1 MTEEIRLV
9 EAELAEATQRLD
21 ELREA
26 LADRSDLPSTP
37 DKAEVIRE
45 FEDQQALVASLG
57 VRLRELRAEA
67 AAE

>member
-26 LADRSDLPSTP
+26 LADPSDLPSTP

-67 AAE
+67 EAE

>member
-9 EAELAEATQRLD
+9 EAELAEARQRLE

-26 LADRSDLPSTP
+26 LADQSDLPSTP

-45 FEDQQALVASLG
+45 FEDQQALVASLE

>member
-9 EAELAEATQRLD
+9 EAELAEANRRMD
-21 ELREA
+21 ELRES
-26 LADRSDLPSTP
+26 LADPSDFPVTP

-45 FEDQQALVASLG
+45 FEDQQALVAALEA
-57 VRLRELRAEA
+57 RLEELRGAA